1 MSEACTVVA
10 GDSAE
15 VPRAVAVPARR
26 SIARNVVSL
35 LLGQIGTMAI
45 SIAISAIIGRF
56 LGAASLG
63 LLYLVMATTNF
74 AGIFVEWGQQGYL
87 VAEVA
92 KFRERSGE
100 LIGTAL
106 VARFLLAIVSY
117 AVVIAVSALLG
128 YGPDVRLLLVL
139 MALSVIPGN
148 LGTTLAQGFRGLD
161 RMELEATC
169 NIVTSI
175 CNLAF
180 LVVAMKLHGG
190 LPSVILA
197 AGGAATV
204 ALVVSLVLVRKVRM
218 PPLQVK
224 WRRIRNLLAGG
235 APFVFFNLALS
246 GHPYVDAN
254 VLAIFANPSAVGWY
268 AAAQRFVGTLIFP
281 AGIAGVA
288 LYPTLARF
296 AGDVDAL
303 RGKARDALRLVLLLG
318 ALACA
323 GTVLYADVAVS
334 LVYSRKA
341 FEPAID
347 VLRALGPYLFL
358 MFVNILLGSAILA
371 LGRARAAFTIAKF
384 VALAI
389 GGLLDVILIPYFEG
403 RYGNGAIGLA
413 VALTASELVM
423 TVSALRLAPDGVVE
437 RSQWRLALAA
447 VASALAMLAAGALL
461 RNAPLPVRFV
471 VPLAVF
477 AFATRAT
484 GLFAVADARR
494 IWEAARFRSAPS
506 RA

>member
-1 MSEACTVVA
+1 MSEASIIAVDA
-10 GDSAE
+10 A
-15 VPRAVAVPARR
+15 PARPAVAAPPRR

-35 LLGQIGTMAI
+35 LLGQVGTMAI

-63 LLYLVMATTNF
+63 LLYLVTASINF
-74 AGIFVEWGQQGYL
+74 AGIFVEWGQQGHL

-100 LIGTAL
+100 LLGTAL
-106 VARFLLAIVSY
+106 VARFFLAVLSY
-117 AVVIAVSALLG
+117 AVVIVVSALLG
-128 YGPDVRLLLVL
+128 YGPDIRFLLLL
-139 MALSVIPGN
+139 MALSHIPGN
-148 LGTTLAQGFRGLD
+148 LGTTLSQGFRGLD
-161 RMELEATC
+161 RMELEAAC
-169 NIVTSI
+169 NIVNSV

-180 LVVAMKLHGG
+180 LVLAVKLHGG
-190 LPSVILA
+190 LPAVILA
-197 AGGAATV
+197 GGGSVTV
-204 ALVVSLVLVRKVRM
+204 SLVVSLVLMRKVRM

-224 WRRIRNLLAGG
+224 WGRIRELLTGG

-254 VLAIFANPSAVGWY
+254 VLAMLASPSAVGWY

-303 RGKARDALRLVLLLG
+303 RAKARDALRLVLLLG

-334 LVYSRKA
+334 LVYSREG

-371 LGRARAAFTIAKF
+371 IGKARVAFTVAKF

-389 GGLLDVILIPYFEG
+389 GGLLDVILVPYFEIH
-403 RYGNGAIGLA
+403 YGNGAIGLA
-413 VALTASELVM
+413 VAITAAELVM
-423 TVSALRLAPDGVVE
+423 TLAALRLAPDGIVE
-437 RSQWRLALAA
+437 RSQWRLAFGAIGSAA
-447 VASALAMLAAGALL
+447 AMMLAGALL
-461 RNAPLPVRFV
+461 RDAPLLVRFV
-471 VPLAVF
+471 VPLGVF
-477 AFATRAT
+477 AVAARAT
-484 GLFAVADARR
+484 GLFAVADGRR
-494 IWEAARFRSAPS
+494 IWEATRLRRAPS
-506 RA
+506 CA